1 MKYFVIEGIL
11 KNSVPMDE
19 NLMNEHIAYS
29 QKAIDAGV
37 ILVSGVKD
45 DMSGGMLIMKAES
58 LEKVEAYLSAEPLK
72 VSGVQEYR
80 VTEFTPHYVQP
91 IASEWFKN

>member
-11 KNSVPMDE
+11 KNSVPVDE

-29 QKAIDAGV
+29 QKAIDAGL
-37 ILVSGVKD
+37 ILVSGVKA

-80 VTEFTPHYVQP
+80 VAEFTPHYSQP

>member
-1 MKYFVIEGIL
+1 ML

-37 ILVSGVKD
+37 ILVSGVKA
-45 DMSGGMLIMKAES
+45 DMSGGISIMKAES
-58 LEKVEAYLSAEPLK
+58 LEAINAYLAADPLNLITFFQFDT
-72 VSGVQEYR
+72 S
-80 VTEFTPHYVQP
+80 TS
-91 IASEWFKN
+91 I